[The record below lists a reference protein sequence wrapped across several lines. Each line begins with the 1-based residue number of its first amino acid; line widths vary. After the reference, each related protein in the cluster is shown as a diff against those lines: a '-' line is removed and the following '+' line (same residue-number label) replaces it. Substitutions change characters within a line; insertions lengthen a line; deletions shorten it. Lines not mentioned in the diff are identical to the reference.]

1 MTSTIHSAIDA
12 FRSVFPLIKVY
23 QDPDDQSLR
32 YEVRQEHMIPYLVGE
47 ANRIIIEQNLP
58 VEVEVSR
65 WARAKDGV
73 FKTAII
79 EIRLVKE
86 AEFIE
91 ER

>member
-58 VEVEVSR
+58 VKWKLADGLGRKTGYSR
-65 WARAKDGV
+65 RQS
-73 FKTAII
+73 
-79 EIRLVKE
+79 
-86 AEFIE
+86 
-91 ER
+91 